1 MDGNIEPSFHQ
12 HQQHQQALPASH
24 AGVEL
29 APQACSSCRR
39 LCDYAEDVRGQA
51 PSPEEFTALR
61 QEVAE
66 LKTLLAAGRAL
77 PSNGHGGN
85 GHSGHQSSSN
95 GSYGNDD
102 SPSNTLSS
110 YGGQQQQPTWPGAST
125 FPTLYFLD
133 SNAFEY
139 ERFQIQ
145 APYVRVPPGALSS
158 LGSSQEL
165 RQMIEHYFLT
175 IHSHFP
181 IISKIRL
188 YQHLTN
194 PLHEPGADL
203 ALLFLAITTLAS
215 TQPPQTQLYQDV
227 KSLFA
232 YLESQ
237 NALSLQTIQALL
249 LIALYEIGH
258 AIYPAAYLTTGHAAR
273 LGHALGLHARDVPQM
288 LPRPTTW
295 TEQEERRRVWW
306 AVILL
311 DRFVN
316 NGHRGKPFASADPSL
331 DTHLPTD
338 DVAWD
343 KGLMS
348 VAAPLA
354 LSASQTI
361 CAAPF
366 ARTCQAAHLLG
377 KVVRHINDTGLP
389 PEFRFEEALQLNRT
403 YRALAAALPDE
414 AETDDPAA
422 HPPALCT
429 SMAICYSALLTLY
442 DTYSCTERANPKGP
456 EAQLVMQ
463 KEAIA
468 GLSDISA
475 AALHLARQIRGFVET
490 EGQGASGLGRLS
502 PLVIDCFY
510 QAAANYAW
518 YLRESSDPQ
527 CGERLRELKEVLRL
541 CEGRWRVAG
550 EYLRIVETTEFA
562 LASAISALM
571 SGSIRVFVVIGVDP
585 GKRRNVQSATLKPQ
599 AHSLPFTPPASD
611 KRLSLFNTM
620 ADVKTKASVLLVG
633 GGSVGA
639 IAALNLETGKQAAV
653 TIVCRSNFNAVSQ
666 NGYNIKSCDHG
677 KVVNWKPT
685 KVLNAVL
692 KASEDSAFDYIVCVT
707 KNVPDVPP
715 SLSDLIR
722 PAVVPGQTVIVL
734 IQNGLNIEKPLIA
747 AYPQNII
754 LSGVSLIGAN
764 EPSPGH
770 IDQDFP
776 DTLFIGAFANP
787 NLSPQTQKA
796 AAEDFVSRYSAGGKT
811 HCSLD
816 TRVAWTRW
824 RKLVYNSCLNS
835 ICAITDLDTGRI
847 RLADDA
853 VAHLVRPAMLEI
865 VAAAKTAGHEL
876 PATVV
881 DDMIE
886 MDPLDMYL
894 PPSMLSDTRKG
905 NFIEFEN
912 ILGEPLREGE
922 RMGVP
927 MPTLRVLYY
936 LCQAVQWRNKE
947 LRGLVSI
954 PPKGNYVT

>member
-1 MDGNIEPSFHQ
+1 MDSNIEPSFQQ
-12 HQQHQQALPASH
+12 HQQHQQPLPVSH

-29 APQACSSCRR
+29 APQACSSCRKQKR
-39 LCDYAEDVRGQA
+39 RCDKQVPSCSLCVRIGRPCDYAEDVRGQA

-66 LKTLLAAGRAL
+66 LKNLLAAGRAP

-102 SPSNTLSS
+102 SPSNILSS
-110 YGGQQQQPTWPGAST
+110 YGGQQQQPTWPGAFT

-133 SNAFEY
+133 SNAYEY

-203 ALLFLAITTLAS
+203 ALLFLAMQLASTTLAS

-227 KSLFA
+227 KSLYA

-273 LGHALGLHARDVPQM
+273 LGHALGLHARD
-288 LPRPTTW
+288 
-295 TEQEERRRVWW
+295 EERRRVWW

-316 NGHRGKPFASADPSL
+316 IGHRGKPFASADPSL

-338 DVAWD
+338 DTAWD

-389 PEFRFEEALQLNRT
+389 PQFRFEEALQLNRT

-442 DTYSCTERANPKGP
+442 DTYSCTERANPNGP

-475 AALHLARQIRGFVET
+475 AACIWRDGSGVMLRRRARGPV
-490 EGQGASGLGRLS
+490 GL
-502 PLVIDCFY
+502 
-510 QAAANYAW
+510 AAANYAW

-527 CGERLRELKEVLRL
+527 CGERMGELKEVLKL

-562 LASAISALM
+562 LASAI
-571 SGSIRVFVVIGVDP
+571 R
-585 GKRRNVQSATLKPQ
+585 
-599 AHSLPFTPPASD
+599 
-611 KRLSLFNTM
+611 
-620 ADVKTKASVLLVG
+620 
-633 GGSVGA
+633 
-639 IAALNLETGKQAAV
+639 
-653 TIVCRSNFNAVSQ
+653 
-666 NGYNIKSCDHG
+666 
-677 KVVNWKPT
+677 
-685 KVLNAVL
+685 
-692 KASEDSAFDYIVCVT
+692 
-707 KNVPDVPP
+707 
-715 SLSDLIR
+715 
-722 PAVVPGQTVIVL
+722 
-734 IQNGLNIEKPLIA
+734 
-747 AYPQNII
+747 
-754 LSGVSLIGAN
+754 
-764 EPSPGH
+764 
-770 IDQDFP
+770 
-776 DTLFIGAFANP
+776 
-787 NLSPQTQKA
+787 
-796 AAEDFVSRYSAGGKT
+796 
-811 HCSLD
+811 
-816 TRVAWTRW
+816 
-824 RKLVYNSCLNS
+824 
-835 ICAITDLDTGRI
+835 
-847 RLADDA
+847 
-853 VAHLVRPAMLEI
+853 
-865 VAAAKTAGHEL
+865 
-876 PATVV
+876 
-881 DDMIE
+881 
-886 MDPLDMYL
+886 
-894 PPSMLSDTRKG
+894 
-905 NFIEFEN
+905 
-912 ILGEPLREGE
+912 
-922 RMGVP
+922 
-927 MPTLRVLYY
+927 
-936 LCQAVQWRNKE
+936 
-947 LRGLVSI
+947 
-954 PPKGNYVT
+954 

>member
-1 MDGNIEPSFHQ
+1 MDSNIEPSFQQ
-12 HQQHQQALPASH
+12 HQQHQQPLPVSH

-29 APQACSSCRR
+29 APQACSSCRKQKR
-39 LCDYAEDVRGQA
+39 RCDKQVPSCSLCVRIGRPCDYAEDVRGQA

-66 LKTLLAAGRAL
+66 LKNLLAAGRAP

-102 SPSNTLSS
+102 SPSNILSS
-110 YGGQQQQPTWPGAST
+110 YGGQQQQPTWPGAFT

-133 SNAFEY
+133 SNAYEY

-203 ALLFLAITTLAS
+203 ALLFLAMQLASTTLAS

-227 KSLFA
+227 KSLYA

-316 NGHRGKPFASADPSL
+316 IGHRGKPFASADPSL

-338 DVAWD
+338 DTAWD

-389 PEFRFEEALQLNRT
+389 PQFRFEEALQLNRT

-442 DTYSCTERANPKGP
+442 DTYSCTERANPNGP

-475 AALHLARQIRGFVET
+475 AALHLARRIRGYVET
-490 EGQGASGLGRLS
+490 EGQGAGGLGRLN

-527 CGERLRELKEVLRL
+527 CGERMGELKEVLKL

-550 EYLRIVETTEFA
+550 QYSSFICGSLGEQSGLR
-562 LASAISALM
+562 
-571 SGSIRVFVVIGVDP
+571 
-585 GKRRNVQSATLKPQ
+585 
-599 AHSLPFTPPASD
+599 
-611 KRLSLFNTM
+611 
-620 ADVKTKASVLLVG
+620 
-633 GGSVGA
+633 
-639 IAALNLETGKQAAV
+639 
-653 TIVCRSNFNAVSQ
+653 
-666 NGYNIKSCDHG
+666 
-677 KVVNWKPT
+677 
-685 KVLNAVL
+685 
-692 KASEDSAFDYIVCVT
+692 
-707 KNVPDVPP
+707 
-715 SLSDLIR
+715 
-722 PAVVPGQTVIVL
+722 
-734 IQNGLNIEKPLIA
+734 
-747 AYPQNII
+747 
-754 LSGVSLIGAN
+754 
-764 EPSPGH
+764 
-770 IDQDFP
+770 
-776 DTLFIGAFANP
+776 
-787 NLSPQTQKA
+787 
-796 AAEDFVSRYSAGGKT
+796 
-811 HCSLD
+811 
-816 TRVAWTRW
+816 RVA
-824 RKLVYNSCLNS
+824 
-835 ICAITDLDTGRI
+835 
-847 RLADDA
+847 
-853 VAHLVRPAMLEI
+853 
-865 VAAAKTAGHEL
+865 
-876 PATVV
+876 
-881 DDMIE
+881 
-886 MDPLDMYL
+886 
-894 PPSMLSDTRKG
+894 
-905 NFIEFEN
+905 
-912 ILGEPLREGE
+912 
-922 RMGVP
+922 
-927 MPTLRVLYY
+927 
-936 LCQAVQWRNKE
+936 
-947 LRGLVSI
+947 
-954 PPKGNYVT
+954 